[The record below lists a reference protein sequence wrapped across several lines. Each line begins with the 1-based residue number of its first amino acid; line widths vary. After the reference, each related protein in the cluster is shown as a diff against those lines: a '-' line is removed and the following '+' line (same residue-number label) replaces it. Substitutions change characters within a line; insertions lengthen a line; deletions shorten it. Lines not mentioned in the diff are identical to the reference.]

1 MWFEQRSPQ
10 SLGGGHWGIPLR
22 LITPGPKTCIVRT
35 TACLQPTCIAGRA
48 SHPTF
53 PHPQKAQRHLGHQDP
68 FQQGR
73 KGWETPHYSPPHP
86 HSQHLLPHPRTCRS
100 RTSSRFAPGIS
111 CGSEVPGC
119 CRRSKNPQPAQ
130 RRGFSSSDKAH
141 SASGVR
147 KHSSIGRSEKKTN
160 PAPSVK

>member
-1 MWFEQRSPQ
+1 MSKGAPSHW
-10 SLGGGHWGIPLR
+10 GGGIGASPSGSSRLVQKPASSAPQPACSQPALWGALPTPHFHIPKR
-22 LITPGPKTCIVRT
+22 PRGTWDTRT
-35 TACLQPTCIAGRA
+35 LSSREGKAGR
-48 SHPTF
+48 P
-53 PHPQKAQRHLGHQDP
+53 
-68 FQQGR
+68 
-73 KGWETPHYSPPHP
+73 PHYSPPHP